1 MAARKTTKKTTKNQ
15 KETVSAKQAKMVKS
29 MRRGSLWV
37 AFVPWLLGAV
47 SVLSFICLLF
57 PDSTGVL
64 GPAVSGFL
72 RGLFSVGAY
81 LFPVLLLNIAIF
93 WKRDEESGI
102 RTHKIVFSVLFLL
115 FFSVF
120 CGIFATD
127 ELVETFAPATL
138 FSEGQALHGGGL
150 LGSLVANAL
159 IAFMQRA
166 VTGVFCGLIL
176 LLSGCFLLGKTPGEL
191 FCALRDK
198 WRENRERVRAYQEE
212 GEGQEGDFYTE
223 TEELVPATE
232 AVPDPKHR
240 RGKKQVMVDEDE
252 TFDPMIEDN
261 APDEEELD
269 FPLNDRGTDPE
280 CEDIT
285 ELNPRRAATLTGA
298 VAEVFGEE
306 KDPDVLRRFDDDGDE
321 ADGEDSAEAF
331 GAEVD
336 LAAKKA
342 EVKTPEK
349 KAPTYRFP
357 PLSLLSDERVRK
369 ADSLRECREV
379 ADKLVRTLETFHV
392 NTSLIGISQGPTVTR
407 YELQPEV
414 GVRVKTIAGLSE
426 DIALRLAARD
436 VRIDAPIPGR
446 EAVGIE
452 VPNKTVSKVGIREL
466 LEDAAFKKS
475 DSPLVVCLGMDV
487 AGEHVFCNIAKMPHL
502 LIAGATGSGKSVCI
516 NAFLTS
522 ILYKARPDE
531 VKLILIDPKSVELT
545 GYNGI
550 AHLLVP
556 VVCDSKKAAGALNWA
571 VNEME
576 RRYASIS
583 EKNVRNIQA
592 YNQMAREEGE
602 ETMPHIVI
610 VIDELADL
618 MLAARDSV
626 ETAICRLAQ
635 KARAAGIHL
644 VLGTQRPSVDVIT
657 GLIKSNIPS
666 RIAFTVASQIDSRTI
681 LDSAGAE
688 RLLGNGDMLYAPI
701 GATKPVRV
709 QGSFVSEEEVRAVVS
724 FLKQS
729 GEASYSEE
737 TMADIEKE
745 AEKCDKK
752 KGAASAS
759 GEGASSL
766 ADQDGDDLFFKAVE
780 LALDNGGIATSLLQR
795 RLSVGYARAARLID
809 AMEER
814 GIVGPHNGAK
824 PRELRITREEYMEMK
839 SKSGDIG

>member
-1 MAARKTTKKTTKNQ
+1 MAKKTTKKTTKKNSKQ
-15 KETVSAKQAKMVKS
+15 TVSAKQAEMVRS
-29 MRRGSLWV
+29 MRRGSLWSEL
-37 AFVPWLLGAV
+37 VPWVLGACAVFFLIFLIFPAQTGSVGQPV
-47 SVLSFICLLF
+47 S
-57 PDSTGVL
+57 D
-64 GPAVSGFL
+64 FL
-72 RGLFSVGAY
+72 RGLFGVGA
-81 LFPVLLLNIAIF
+81 FLLPILMLNVAVF
-93 WKRDEESGI
+93 WKRDFESGI
-102 RTHKIVFSVLFLL
+102 RVYKIVFSVLFLL
-115 FFSVF
+115 FFCAF
-120 CGIFATD
+120 CGVFAAD
-127 ELVETFAPATL
+127 EVVRTFEIGKLYEAGRTL
-138 FSEGQALHGGGL
+138 TGGGA
-150 LGSLVANAL
+150 LGSLLANAL
-159 IAFMQRA
+159 IAGVERV
-166 VTGVFCGLIL
+166 VTGILSALVL
-176 LLSGCFLLGKTPGEL
+176 LLSGCFLLGKTPAEIVS
-191 FCALRDK
+191 AIKTK
-198 WRENRERVRAYQEE
+198 WQENRARVEAYREAGEGDE
-212 GEGQEGDFYTE
+212 GEVYSEEDG
-223 TEELVPATE
+223 TEEPSAKKKRDVKLSEEEDCKTH
-232 AVPDPKHR
+232 DPIL
-240 RGKKQVMVDEDE
+240 D
-252 TFDPMIEDN
+252 DN
-261 APDEEELD
+261 APAEEDLEI
-269 FPLNDRGTDPE
+269 PLNDYGTDPD
-280 CEDIT
+280 CDDIT
-285 ELNPRRAATLTGA
+285 ELNPRRAASLKGTVGD
-298 VAEVFGEE
+298 VFDRE
-306 KDPDVLRRFDDDGDE
+306 KDPDTLKKFSDE
-321 ADGEDSAEAF
+321 EVEESVEEF

-336 LAAKKA
+336 LQSRAAEEKTQKKTA
-342 EVKTPEK
+342 
-349 KAPTYRFP
+349 AYRFP
-357 PLSLLSDERVRK
+357 PLSLLSDEKVRK

-436 VRIDAPIPGR
+436 VRIEAPIPGR

-452 VPNKTVSKVGIREL
+452 VPNKSVSKVGIREL
-466 LEDAAFKKS
+466 IEDAAFKKS

-576 RRYASIS
+576 RRYAAIS
-583 EKNVRNIQA
+583 DKNVRNIQA
-592 YNQMAREEGE
+592 YNQAAREEGE
-602 ETMPHIVI
+602 EPMPHIVI

-688 RLLGNGDMLYAPI
+688 KLLGNGDMLYAPI
-701 GATKPVRV
+701 GSTKPIRV
-709 QGSFVSEEEVRAVVS
+709 QGAFVSEEEVRSVVT

-752 KGAASAS
+752 KGSASAS
-759 GEGASSL
+759 AGEGVSSL
-766 ADQDGDDLFFKAVE
+766 ADQEGDDLFFRAVE

-824 PRELRITREEYMEMK
+824 PRELRITREEYLEMK
-839 SKSGDIG
+839 AKSGDIE

>member
-1 MAARKTTKKTTKNQ
+1 MAKRKNTKTAAKNKKQ
-15 KETVSAKQAKMVKS
+15 TVSAKQKKMARDLQSSTWDAALPWILGVGAILFWVFLFFPKS
-29 MRRGSLWV
+29 TG
-37 AFVPWLLGAV
+37 PLGAF
-47 SVLSFICLLF
+47 SA
-57 PDSTGVL
+57 DG
-64 GPAVSGFL
+64 L
-72 RGLFSVGAY
+72 RGLFGVGAF
-81 LFPVLLLNIAIF
+81 LLPALLLNVALF
-93 WKRDEESGI
+93 WRRDEENGV
-102 RTHKIVFSVLFLL
+102 RGFKLFFSALFLL
-115 FFSVF
+115 FFCAFFGVF
-120 CGIFATD
+120 AKEDVVRSFD
-127 ELVETFAPATL
+127 FKTL
-138 FSEGQALHGGGL
+138 FESGKTLSSGGV
-150 LGSLVANAL
+150 LGSRLANAC
-159 IAFMQRA
+159 ISFAERA
-166 VTGVFCGLIL
+166 VTGIFSAAVL
-176 LLSGCFLLGKTPGEL
+176 LFSGCFLFGKTPGEL
-191 FCALRDK
+191 FSALREK
-198 WRENRERVRAYQEE
+198 WKENRERVRAYQEAGE
-212 GEGQEGDFYTE
+212 GEEGDLYP
-223 TEELVPATE
+223 EEKPAE
-232 AVPDPKHR
+232 KKGAKAVLLED
-240 RGKKQVMVDEDE
+240 DEDE
-252 TFDPMIEDN
+252 TLSDN
-261 APDEEELD
+261 APDETDLEI
-269 FPLNDRGTDPE
+269 PLNDRGIDPD

-298 VAEVFGEE
+298 VQSVFGQE
-306 KDPDVLRRFDDDGDE
+306 KDEKALKKFSDE
-321 ADGEDSAEAF
+321 ELEEETEEF

-336 LAAKKA
+336 LAAAK
-342 EVKTPEK
+342 PEK
-349 KAPTYRFP
+349 KAEKPRRASAYRFP
-357 PLSLLSDERVRK
+357 PLSLLSDERVRR
-369 ADSLRECREV
+369 ADSMRECREV
-379 ADKLVRTLETFHV
+379 GEKLVKTLETFHV

-436 VRIDAPIPGR
+436 VRIEAPIPGR

-452 VPNKTVSKVGIREL
+452 VPNKNVSKVGIREL
-466 LEDAAFKKS
+466 LEDGAFKK
-475 DSPLVVCLGMDV
+475 DASPLVVCLGMDV
-487 AGEHVFCNIAKMPHL
+487 AGEHVFCNIGKMPHL

-516 NAFLTS
+516 NSFLTS

-576 RRYASIS
+576 RRYAAIS
-583 EKNVRNIQA
+583 EKNVRNIAA
-592 YNQMAREEGE
+592 YNKAARENEE

-688 RLLGNGDMLYAPI
+688 KLLGNGDMLYAPI
-701 GATKPVRV
+701 GSTKPIRV
-709 QGSFVSEEEVRAVVS
+709 QGAFVSEEEVSSVVD

-729 GEASYSEE
+729 CDASYSEE

-752 KGAASAS
+752 KGSASSAAS
-759 GEGASSL
+759 EGGSSL
-766 ADQDGDDLFFKAVE
+766 SDQEGDDLFFRAVE

-824 PRELRITREEYMEMK
+824 PRELRITREEYLEMK
-839 SKSGDIG
+839 AKSGDLE

>member
-1 MAARKTTKKTTKNQ
+1 
-15 KETVSAKQAKMVKS
+15 
-29 MRRGSLWV
+29 
-37 AFVPWLLGAV
+37 
-47 SVLSFICLLF
+47 
-57 PDSTGVL
+57 
-64 GPAVSGFL
+64 
-72 RGLFSVGAY
+72 
-81 LFPVLLLNIAIF
+81 
-93 WKRDEESGI
+93 
-102 RTHKIVFSVLFLL
+102 
-115 FFSVF
+115 
-120 CGIFATD
+120 
-127 ELVETFAPATL
+127 
-138 FSEGQALHGGGL
+138 
-150 LGSLVANAL
+150 
-159 IAFMQRA
+159 
-166 VTGVFCGLIL
+166 
-176 LLSGCFLLGKTPGEL
+176 
-191 FCALRDK
+191 
-198 WRENRERVRAYQEE
+198 
-212 GEGQEGDFYTE
+212 
-223 TEELVPATE
+223 
-232 AVPDPKHR
+232 
-240 RGKKQVMVDEDE
+240 
-252 TFDPMIEDN
+252 
-261 APDEEELD
+261 
-269 FPLNDRGTDPE
+269 
-280 CEDIT
+280 
-285 ELNPRRAATLTGA
+285 
-298 VAEVFGEE
+298 
-306 KDPDVLRRFDDDGDE
+306 
-321 ADGEDSAEAF
+321 
-331 GAEVD
+331 
-336 LAAKKA
+336 
-342 EVKTPEK
+342 
-349 KAPTYRFP
+349 
-357 PLSLLSDERVRK
+357 
-369 ADSLRECREV
+369 
-379 ADKLVRTLETFHV
+379 
-392 NTSLIGISQGPTVTR
+392 
-407 YELQPEV
+407 
-414 GVRVKTIAGLSE
+414 
-426 DIALRLAARD
+426 
-436 VRIDAPIPGR
+436 
-446 EAVGIE
+446 
-452 VPNKTVSKVGIREL
+452 
-466 LEDAAFKKS
+466 
-475 DSPLVVCLGMDV
+475 
-487 AGEHVFCNIAKMPHL
+487 
-502 LIAGATGSGKSVCI
+502 
-516 NAFLTS
+516 
-522 ILYKARPDE
+522 

-576 RRYASIS
+576 RRYAAIS

-752 KGAASAS
+752 KGASSAS

>member
-1 MAARKTTKKTTKNQ
+1 MAKSKPKSTKAKKAPQTK
-15 KETVSAKQAKMVKS
+15 
-29 MRRGSLWV
+29 R
-37 AFVPWLLGAV
+37 GAV
-47 SVLSFICLLF
+47 SDKQKKMVRDLKKSSTWDSALPWILGVCAILF
-57 PDSTGVL
+57 WVFLFFPKNTGWF
-64 GPAVSGFL
+64 GPFVGSLFY
-72 RGLFSVGAY
+72 GLFGVVGAFV
-81 LFPVLLLNIAIF
+81 LPALLLNIALF
-93 WKRDEESGI
+93 WRRDAENGI
-102 RTHKIVFSVLFLL
+102 RGIKIFCSALFLL
-115 FFSVF
+115 FLSVF
-120 CGIFATD
+120 FHVFVKD
-127 ELVETFAPATL
+127 P
-138 FSEGQALHGGGL
+138 
-150 LGSLVANAL
+150 AL
-159 IAFMQRA
+159 IATFDIKTLYESGKQFPAGGVFGALAANGIISVVARP
-166 VTGVFCGLIL
+166 VTGVLAVFVLLFCT
-176 LLSGCFLLGKTPGEL
+176 CFLLGKTPGEL
-191 FCALRDK
+191 ISSLREK

-212 GEGQEGDFYTE
+212 GEGEEGELYV
-223 TEELVPATE
+223 EEKEEKPAKKGRAKAILLEEEEEE
-232 AVPDPKHR
+232 APAVSS
-240 RGKKQVMVDEDE
+240 
-252 TFDPMIEDN
+252 DN
-261 APDEEELD
+261 APDEKDLEIH
-269 FPLNDRGTDPE
+269 LNDRGTDPD

-285 ELNPRRAATLTGA
+285 ELNPRRAATLSGA
-298 VAEVFGEE
+298 VQSVFGQKQDKKALKKFSDEE
-306 KDPDVLRRFDDDGDE
+306 VQDAVEEFD
-321 ADGEDSAEAF
+321 
-331 GAEVD
+331 AEVD
-336 LAAKKA
+336 LAAEQA
-342 EVKTPEK
+342 EK
-349 KAPTYRFP
+349 KVTPPAPRRTSTYRFP
-357 PLSLLSDERVRK
+357 PLSLLSDERVRR
-369 ADSLRECREV
+369 ADSMRECREV
-379 ADKLVRTLETFHV
+379 GDKLVKTLETFHV
-392 NTSLIGISQGPTVTR
+392 STSLIGISQGPTVTR

-436 VRIDAPIPGR
+436 VRIEAPIPGR

-452 VPNKTVSKVGIREL
+452 VPNKSVSKVGIREL
-466 LEDAAFKKS
+466 LEDAAFKK
-475 DSPLVVCLGMDV
+475 DASPLVVCLGMDV
-487 AGEHVFCNIAKMPHL
+487 AGEHVFCNISKMPHL

-516 NAFLTS
+516 NSFLTS

-576 RRYASIS
+576 RRYAAIS
-583 EKNVRNIQA
+583 EKNVRNIAA
-592 YNQMAREEGE
+592 YNKAAREEGE

-688 RLLGNGDMLYAPI
+688 KLLGNGDMLYAPI
-701 GATKPVRV
+701 GSTKPIRV
-709 QGSFVSEEEVRAVVS
+709 QGAFVSEEEVSGVVA

-729 GEASYSEE
+729 CDAAYSEE

-752 KGAASAS
+752 KGGASAGAS
-759 GEGASSL
+759 EGGSSL
-766 ADQDGDDLFFKAVE
+766 ADQEGDDLFFRAVE

-809 AMEER
+809 MMEER
-814 GIVGPHNGAK
+814 GIVGPHNGSK
-824 PRELRITREEYMEMK
+824 PRELRITREEYLEMK
-839 SKSGDIG
+839 AKSGGIE

>member
-1 MAARKTTKKTTKNQ
+1 MATRKKTTKTQ
-15 KETVSAKQAKMVKS
+15 SKKKESVSAKQAKLVKE
-29 MRRGSLWV
+29 MRRASVWEDLT
-37 AFVPWLLGAV
+37 PWILGALSLLGYV
-47 SVLSFICLLF
+47 FLLF
-57 PDSTGVL
+57 PDSTGAI
-64 GPAVSGFL
+64 GPVVADVS
-72 RGLFSVGAY
+72 RGLLGVGAY
-81 LFPVLLLNIAIF
+81 LFGALMLNVALF
-93 WKRDEESGI
+93 WRRDCENGI
-102 RTHKIVFSVLFLL
+102 RTYKIVFSLLFAL
-115 FFSVF
+115 FFSAF
-120 CGIFATD
+120 CGVFATD
-127 ELVETFAPATL
+127 ETAHTFSAQILYETGKKL
-138 FSEGQALHGGGL
+138 ESGGVI
-150 LGSLVANAL
+150 GSLLANGL
-159 IAFMQRA
+159 IAVAERA
-166 VTGVFCGLIL
+166 VTGAVCGLVL
-176 LLSGCFLLGKTPGEL
+176 LFSGSFLFGKTPAEL
-191 FCALRDK
+191 FSALAER
-198 WRENRERVRAYQEE
+198 WREGRERARAYTED
-212 GEGQEGDFYTE
+212 GEGTEGDLYTQE
-223 TEELVPATE
+223 PVEEAPPARRRLREKVTEFLTVE
-232 AVPDPKHR
+232 
-240 RGKKQVMVDEDE
+240 
-252 TFDPMIEDN
+252 
-261 APDEEELD
+261 DEEEYEDHAPEEKDLAV
-269 FPLNDRGTDPE
+269 PLVPYEDEENESPE
-280 CEDIT
+280 
-285 ELNPRRAATLTGA
+285 TLTGA
-298 VAEVFGEE
+298 VQSVFGKEDS
-306 KDPDVLRRFDDDGDE
+306 DPESVRRFTEEE
-321 ADGEDSAEAF
+321 AEEVEEAF

-336 LAAKKA
+336 LQEKKRK
-342 EVKTPEK
+342 EEPK
-349 KAPTYRFP
+349 KAPVYRFP
-357 PLSLLSDERVRK
+357 PMSLLSDEKVRK
-369 ADSLRECREV
+369 ADSMRDCREV
-379 ADKLVRTLETFHV
+379 GEKLVRTLETFHV

-414 GVRVKTIAGLSE
+414 GVRVKTIAGLAS
-426 DIALRLAARD
+426 DIAMRLAARD
-436 VRIDAPIPGR
+436 VRIEAPIPGR

-452 VPNKTVSKVGIREL
+452 VPNKSVSKVGIREL
-466 LEDAAFKKS
+466 LEDAKFKKEP
-475 DSPLVVCLGMDV
+475 SPLVVCLGMDV
-487 AGEHVFCNIAKMPHL
+487 AGEHVFCNISKMPHL

-516 NAFLTS
+516 NSFLTS

-576 RRYASIS
+576 RRYSAIS
-583 EKNVRNIQA
+583 ARNVRNITA
-592 YNQMAREEGE
+592 YNAAARADGE
-602 ETMPHIVI
+602 EIMPHIVI

-681 LDSAGAE
+681 LDTAGAE
-688 RLLGNGDMLYAPI
+688 KLLGNGDMLYAPI
-701 GATKPVRV
+701 GSTKPIRV
-709 QGSFVSEEEVRAVVS
+709 QGAFVSEEEVTSVVQ
-724 FLKQS
+724 FLKQA

-759 GEGASSL
+759 SSEGASSL
-766 ADQDGDDLFFKAVE
+766 ADQEGDDLFFRAVE

-824 PRELRITREEYMEMK
+824 PRELRITREEYLEMK
-839 SKSGDIG
+839 AKSGDIE

>member
-1 MAARKTTKKTTKNQ
+1 MANRKKKTTNK
-15 KETVSAKQAKMVKS
+15 KETVSAKQAKMVRS
-29 MRRGSLWV
+29 MRRGTAWEGVL
-37 AFVPWLLGAV
+37 PWALGALGV
-47 SVLSFICLLF
+47 LLF
-57 PDSTGVL
+57 VALIFRDSTGVV
-64 GPAVSGFL
+64 GPFFSDL
-72 RGLFSVGAY
+72 CLGLFGVGGW
-81 LFPVLLLNIAIF
+81 LLPVLLLNVAIF
-93 WKRDEESGI
+93 WNRDAQNGI
-102 RTHKIVFSVLFLL
+102 RGFKAVFSTLFLV
-115 FFSVF
+115 FFSAF
-120 CGIFATD
+120 CGVFAT
-127 ELVETFAPATL
+127 EEVAHSFSVGTL
-138 FSEGQALHGGGL
+138 FETGKALASGGAV
-150 LGSLVANAL
+150 GSLVANAL
-159 IAFMQRA
+159 IGVMERA
-166 VTGVFCGLIL
+166 LTGIVCAIVL
-176 LLSGCFLLGKTPGEL
+176 LFSGSFLLGKTPGEL
-191 FCALRDK
+191 FSALRAK
-198 WRENRERVRAYQEE
+198 WAENRERVRAYQEAGEAEE
-212 GEGQEGDFYTE
+212 GEVYA
-223 TEELVPATE
+223 EEESVPEPKKLRGRAQKYLPEE
-232 AVPDPKHR
+232 AESDP
-240 RGKKQVMVDEDE
+240 VL
-252 TFDPMIEDN
+252 EDN
-261 APDEEELD
+261 APEEEDLEI
-269 FPLNDRGTDPE
+269 PLSERGTDLE

-285 ELNPRRAATLTGA
+285 ELNPRRANTLTGA
-298 VAEVFGEE
+298 VQDVFGQKDDPQALKKFSDDEE
-306 KDPDVLRRFDDDGDE
+306 EEEDE
-321 ADGEDSAEAF
+321 APFADAEAF

-336 LAAKKA
+336 LQTEKQ
-342 EVKTPEK
+342 EK
-349 KAPTYRFP
+349 KPAVKRAPTYRFP
-357 PLSLLSDERVRK
+357 PLSLLSDVKVRK
-369 ADSLRECREV
+369 ADSLRECRET
-379 ADKLVRTLETFHV
+379 AEKLVNTLKTFHV
-392 NTSLIGISQGPTVTR
+392 DTSLIGISQGPTVTR

-436 VRIDAPIPGR
+436 VRIEAPIPGR

-452 VPNKTVSKVGIREL
+452 VPNKTVSTVGIREL
-466 LEDAAFKKS
+466 LEDPAFKKEA
-475 DSPLVVCLGMDV
+475 SPLVACLGMDV

-516 NAFLTS
+516 NSFLTS

-576 RRYASIS
+576 RRYAAIS

-592 YNQMAREEGE
+592 YNKIAAEQEE

-688 RLLGNGDMLYAPI
+688 KLLGYGDMLYAPI
-701 GATKPVRV
+701 GATKPIRV
-709 QGSFVSEEEVRAVVS
+709 QGAFVSEDEVRSVVE

-752 KGAASAS
+752 KG
-759 GEGASSL
+759 GASSAASEGGSSL
-766 ADQDGDDLFFKAVE
+766 SDQDGDDLFFRAVE

-809 AMEER
+809 SMEER

-824 PRELRITREEYMEMK
+824 PRELRITREEYLEMK
-839 SKSGDIG
+839 AKSGDIE